1 MSLPHPPRQA
11 VLLAAGLATRMR
23 PVTDTQPKALIE
35 LGGRPIIDHCLD
47 RLEAVG
53 VEKVVINLHY
63 LGDMIEEHLHGRAGA
78 VIVFSRETE
87 LLETGGG
94 IAKAC
99 AELDSNPFYVANA
112 KILWLDGPSAAL
124 LRLAECWDDDRMDG
138 LLLVHSTVEAY
149 GYRGPGDFMV
159 DPIGRLTRRPEREA
173 VPYVY
178 TGLQILHPRLF
189 LDAPEGAFPLVVLY
203 DRAIEADRLRA
214 IVHDGEWF
222 LVETP
227 EGLAQAQAYMRER
240 FPGSRHRGR

>member
-1 MSLPHPPRQA
+1 MSLPRPPRQA

-35 LGGRPIIDHCLD
+35 VGGRPIIDHCLE
-47 RLEAVG
+47 RLESVG
-53 VEKVVINLHY
+53 VEMVVINLHY
-63 LGDMIEEHLHGRAGA
+63 LGDMIEEHLRGRTGA
-78 VIVFSRETE
+78 EIVFSREPE

-99 AELDSNPFYVANA
+99 NELDPEPFYVANA
-112 KILWLDGPSAAL
+112 KILWLDGPSVAL
-124 LRLAECWDDDRMDG
+124 KRLADGWDDDRMDG

-149 GYRGPGDFMV
+149 GYRGPGDFRV

-189 LDAPEGAFPLVVLY
+189 HDAPAGAFSLVVLY

-227 EGLAQAQAYMRER
+227 EGLAQVQAYMRER
-240 FPGSRHRGR
+240 FPGNRHRGR